1 MEIHQLEYFLAVS
14 TCMSFSTA
22 SMEINVSQSTLSHQ
36 IRKLENELGVKL
48 FIREPRSVR
57 LSPAGEEFLEHTRK
71 ILAAIKTSQEAMQ
84 QYTNYIKGHLSIG
97 AIPTI
102 AYLGF
107 NRIITKFI
115 QSYPGISVEIHEA
128 NTDDLLQW
136 MYEKRVNVS
145 FITSPFVDQYDV
157 TFHPLVED
165 TVVALVP
172 ASHRLANSDQA
183 IDIHD
188 LYQEK
193 FLMIKSSSGF
203 RSRLIEAC
211 NDAGFHPDIILE
223 SSHVEILRGFVEEQ
237 MGVAL
242 MGLRIAQ
249 NISSPLTS
257 IVHLKQI
264 IKRQNGL
271 AIPRVKSVP
280 LATRL
285 FLDFIINGSASK

>member
-36 IRKLENELGVKL
+36 IRKLEDELGVKL

-136 MYEKRVNVS
+136 MYEK
-145 FITSPFVDQYDV
+145 
-157 TFHPLVED
+157 E
-165 TVVALVP
+165 
-172 ASHRLANSDQA
+172 
-183 IDIHD
+183 
-188 LYQEK
+188 
-193 FLMIKSSSGF
+193 
-203 RSRLIEAC
+203 
-211 NDAGFHPDIILE
+211 
-223 SSHVEILRGFVEEQ
+223 
-237 MGVAL
+237 
-242 MGLRIAQ
+242 
-249 NISSPLTS
+249 
-257 IVHLKQI
+257 
-264 IKRQNGL
+264 
-271 AIPRVKSVP
+271 
-280 LATRL
+280 
-285 FLDFIINGSASK
+285 